1 MSECVYEC
9 ATVVRT
15 AMDSADI
22 LYKLSSAQTNSADIV
37 YKLSSAQTNS
47 AVSPRSACQGLRLG
61 TTERTARLLTYPA
74 VAA

>member
-1 MSECVYEC
+1 MSECVHEC

-22 LYKLSSAQTNSADIV
+22 L